1 MIDMTERRRRYE
13 QLAYAMGSCEMEGC
27 IFTDE
32 TRKLYKKYADGELSL
47 KELGNEID
55 KTLPRKQEKF

>member
-1 MIDMTERRRRYE
+1 MIDKTERKRRYE

>member
-1 MIDMTERRRRYE
+1 MISAIERKHRYE
-13 QLAYAMGSCEMEGC
+13 DLAYAMGSCEMEGC

-32 TRKLYKKYADGELSL
+32 TKKLYERYANGELSL

-55 KTLPRKQEKF
+55 KTLPKR

>member
-55 KTLPRKQEKF
+55 KTLPKK

>member
-1 MIDMTERRRRYE
+1 MIDMAERRRRYK